1 MSFTPPMNQPM
12 IGPSSVPQQQAAPFN
27 PFGQSVFGG
36 GFGGGG
42 GIVSSLF
49 PGLMAGSQFNPYQG
63 GLMSGA
69 PEQQASPAQLELLQQ
84 QNPGF
89 NVVPNWNSQNP
100 WGTMPNGQPYQP
112 GVNVNQGL
120 FGNQPIPTANGYT
133 NPLPQQPARNLPGAM
148 TGGQQ
153 GPGAGGFG
161 GFLSQ
166 LLGMLG
172 GSPNQNFYAP
182 GQNNMP
188 QVPQGG
194 SLAGMLGQIQAGTK
208 PGATTQPVARQTP
221 TDNGAGAA
229 AGAAGGAAGGGVR
242 GLPAGL
248 LNLINSR
255 LNGGGFPGNNLR
267 LPELM

>member
-12 IGPSSVPQQQAAPFN
+12 IGPSSVPQQQAAPSN

-36 GFGGGG
+36 GGGFGGGQM
-42 GIVSSLF
+42 F
-49 PGLMAGSQFNPYQG
+49 AGP
-63 GLMSGA
+63 LTA
-69 PEQQASPAQLELLQQ
+69 ASPSQLANLQGI
-84 QNPGF
+84 NPGF

-112 GVNVNQGL
+112 GVNVNQGI
-120 FGNQPIPTANGYT
+120 FGNQPIPAANGYV
-133 NPLPQQPARNLPGAM
+133 NPLPALQPRYLPGAM

-229 AGAAGGAAGGGVR
+229 AGAAGGAVR
-242 GLPAGL
+242 NLPPGL
-248 LNLINSR
+248 LNLIQNR
-255 LNGGGFPGNNLR
+255 LNGGGIGNNLAFANR
-267 LPELM
+267 FQ